1 MAVEADTI
9 AKAKSRLDALQ
20 GEVSARFKEE
30 VTAAYD
36 RAGKVSGVVRIPLP
50 DGYELT
56 ADAKKAIKW
65 DSAKLLQVAR
75 FMERE
80 QVQRPFK
87 LEVSMGEKIYDG
99 VAAAA
104 PALREK
110 IDVARTVAIKQ
121 IGRAPV
127 CTPVT
132 NAHLVCSLML
142 A

>member
-1 MAVEADTI
+1 MTNTSGAAAPQEPNRLSALSVPQIHRLMAVEADTI

-56 ADAKKAIKW
+56 ADATKAIKW

-75 FMERE
+75 FMAWE
-80 QVQRPFK
+80 QVQRPLSSAK
-87 LEVSMGEKIYDG
+87 RRLGKAGY
-99 VAAAA
+99 
-104 PALREK
+104 
-110 IDVARTVAIKQ
+110 
-121 IGRAPV
+121 GR
-127 CTPVT
+127 VT
-132 NAHLVCSLML
+132 TG
-142 A
+142 